1 MSDKKVSVGLD
12 LRNSES
18 GSAPGYT
25 TVTAAN
31 GQSYYY
37 KYSGGDDGNG
47 NADNG
52 NVSVKQGKKTEVT
65 VTVGSDPRYKVGG
78 VFVNNDPDN
87 DITVEFN
94 GTQVTLTDSATDLED
109 NIYYRV
115 TVCDTTA
122 NTFFDCDPTIKNV
135 PDNN

>member
-12 LRNSES
+12 LRNSAS
-18 GSAPGYT
+18 TDPSYT
-25 TVTAAN
+25 NVTAAN
-31 GQSYYY
+31 GQVYCF

-47 NADNG
+47 NPDSG
-52 NVSVKQGKKTEVT
+52 NVQVKQGKKTVVT

-94 GTQVTLTDSATDLED
+94 GTTATLTDSATDLED
-109 NIYYRV
+109 DIYYKV
-115 TVCDTTA
+115 TVCDTVA
-122 NTFFDCDPTIKNV
+122 NTYFDCDPKIKNV
-135 PDNN
+135 P